1 MKKESTFQS
10 TVAPIIV
17 LSIICLV
24 VTFAVAFVY
33 GITKPIIEN
42 NTIKAANEAR
52 AELLPEAKGDFK
64 EYKGDLKVLKKDQV
78 FVTEAYEATN
88 GTGVVITV
96 KSKSYGGLLTVMV
109 GIDKDGAITKV
120 KVTEHSDTPGVGTK
134 PDEGPDF
141 LPQYKGLKELKN
153 ENVKNDDSVK
163 HITGASVSS
172 SAIHEAVWNAM
183 QQYKMMGGAK

>member
-10 TVAPIIV
+10 TAAPIIV

-64 EYKGDLKVLKKDQV
+64 EYMEILR
-78 FVTEAYEATN
+78 F
-88 GTGVVITV
+88 
-96 KSKSYGGLLTVMV
+96 
-109 GIDKDGAITKV
+109 
-120 KVTEHSDTPGVGTK
+120 
-134 PDEGPDF
+134 
-141 LPQYKGLKELKN
+141 
-153 ENVKNDDSVK
+153 
-163 HITGASVSS
+163 
-172 SAIHEAVWNAM
+172 
-183 QQYKMMGGAK
+183 

>member
-10 TVAPIIV
+10 TAAPIIV

-96 KSKSYGGLLTVMV
+96 KSKSYGGLLTAMV

-120 KVTEHSDTPGVGTK
+120 KVTDHSDTPGVGTN
-134 PDEGPDF
+134 PDEGPKF

-153 ENVKNDDSVK
+153 ENVKKDDS
-163 HITGASVSS
+163 IEPYTGATVSS

>member
-10 TVAPIIV
+10 TAAPIIV

-96 KSKSYGGLLTVMV
+96 KSKSYGGLLTAMV

-120 KVTEHSDTPGVGTK
+120 KVTEHSDTPVATSI
-134 PDEGPDF
+134 
-141 LPQYKGLKELKN
+141 QR
-153 ENVKNDDSVK
+153 
-163 HITGASVSS
+163 T
-172 SAIHEAVWNAM
+172 
-183 QQYKMMGGAK
+183 